1 MKPLLISFLFLI
13 SAASVRADVS
23 AIENQYRAA
32 YELHVGPKSAAAEAE
47 LDAKYVGALERA
59 MASATQGQR
68 LDEALA
74 LRDEIQRVKDKVPLP
89 SSDDGVVPAL
99 AKFRGTSRGQLVVL
113 ADARQKAAAPI
124 IEQFGAALAAY
135 QEELTKA
142 GKLDE
147 AFVVRDYRATDLAE
161 KLTGKPLVGSLTV
174 ATAAPEKPFENSLG
188 MRFLPVPIVGGPT
201 AGKTIRFSIW
211 ETRVKDY
218 AAFAKD
224 AKRDP
229 AKPNWKQTED
239 HPAALVSWDD
249 ATAFCE
255 WLTKEERRKRKI
267 GPKDVYRLPTDHEW
281 SCAAGI
287 GKDADASASPVAKAG
302 QIAGYPWGPALPP
315 SKVTGNYYGEE
326 TVRNPAP
333 ERTGIPGYDDGFD
346 RTAPVGSYA
355 ANSLGIFDLSGNLV
369 EWCQEWLD
377 PANPGKRVV
386 RGGSWSSPSESS
398 LMWSYRSSAPPN
410 LLFAHHGF
418 RVVLEVGTGG

>member
-1 MKPLLISFLFLI
+1 M
-13 SAASVRADVS
+13 
-23 AIENQYRAA
+23 
-32 YELHVGPKSAAAEAE
+32 HVGTKSAAAEAE

-74 LRDEIQRVKDKVPLP
+74 LRDEIQRIKDKVPLP

-99 AKFRGTSRGQLVVL
+99 AKFRGTYRGQLAVL
-113 ADARQKAAAPI
+113 TDARQKAAAPI
-124 IEQFGAALAAY
+124 IQQFGAALAAY

-147 AFVVRDYRATDLAE
+147 AFVVRDYRTTDLAV

-174 ATAAPEKPFENSLG
+174 ASAAPEKPFENSLG

-224 AKRDP
+224 RKRKWPEPDF
-229 AKPNWKQTED
+229 AQTDD
-239 HPAALVSWDD
+239 HPAVNVSWAD

-255 WLTKEERRKRKI
+255 WLTEEDRQKRKI

-281 SCAAGI
+281 SCAIAI
-287 GKDADASASPVAKAG
+287 GKDEDPSEAPLAKSSK
-302 QIAGYPWGPALPP
+302 IATYPWGPEFPP
-315 SKVTGNYYGEE
+315 PQGAGNYNGQE
-326 TVRNPAP
+326 TMRNPVSSKAP
-333 ERTGIPGYDDGFD
+333 IPGYDDGFD
-346 RTAPVGSYA
+346 RTAPVGSFA
-355 ANSLGIFDLSGNLV
+355 ANTFGLYDLSGNV
-369 EWCQEWLD
+369 YEWCQDWLD
-377 PANPGKRVV
+377 PGNPGRRVL
-386 RGGSWSSPSESS
+386 RGGAWYYSDNAYFRS
-398 LMWSYRSSAPPN
+398 SYRNSGEPSHWDGV
-410 LLFAHHGF
+410 FGF
-418 RVVLEVGTGG
+418 RCVLAVGSGS